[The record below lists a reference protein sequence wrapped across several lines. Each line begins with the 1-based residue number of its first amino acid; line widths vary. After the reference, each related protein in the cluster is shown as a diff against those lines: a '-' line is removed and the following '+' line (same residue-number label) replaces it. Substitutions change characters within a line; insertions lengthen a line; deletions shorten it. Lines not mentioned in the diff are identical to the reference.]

1 MSIVEFLEANNC
13 CPSLF
18 YHGPND
24 WATGIEL
31 REIIEHPD
39 IFDTLFQDHP
49 LTTMSSTDD
58 VLLYMLAE
66 KCVSLREMI
75 PYIQD
80 EVAKRKIQTL
90 SVAAEQ
96 SLSAISKGD
105 LIRQLNT
112 SVPDLFGDD
121 LCLHQADDV
130 ALQWLLKYRTGIEK
144 KTFEWII
151 VNHGHRMWYRFSQF
165 EPVFIQYPSFISMLF
180 PTGAYEEI
188 DAYGFDDTLDVF
200 AHILQKQ
207 SILKPYVEPLLAVL
221 HADMIKMAD
230 NLSEHNYIRLSF
242 AVRKYYAFLQAT
254 LNPLANEYSLIERK
268 VSEFVNEQVVKHGSV
283 YSHEIPVGE
292 MLEQW
297 KKHENWQI
305 RLLST
310 THKPSNTDGP
320 IDLVSTLDFA
330 PEKPDPLFDI
340 VRSNIRSDD
349 YFTHSH
355 QQKLGIL
362 SSVLTGLMLG
372 IMRSSED
379 WTDLLHCIRSANTI
393 IFEDLVTTEDHL
405 DEDIDFLINTL
416 QLLAINHD
424 AGTEISQSLCFGAA
438 VLLCT
443 LSEKLLRNLFRH
455 LTFNDLYVHSENI
468 TMGNLLNPKSTS
480 ALIPVFGKNHLHN
493 LMYFF
498 HKNDHGIGRNYR
510 NNLAHWSKLSA
521 NQMTIQFVCQIL
533 WLYID
538 ILNTVFWFFIKDD
551 VVDPDSSEQ

>member
-1 MSIVEFLEANNC
+1 MSIVEFLEVNDC
-13 CPSLF
+13 CPSLV

-66 KCVSLREMI
+66 KCVSLRGMI
-75 PYIQD
+75 PHIQD
-80 EVAKRKIQTL
+80 DSAKEKIQAL
-90 SVAAEQ
+90 SAAAEQ

-112 SVPDLFGDD
+112 SIPDLFSDN

-130 ALQWLLKYRTGIEK
+130 ALQWLIKYRTGIDE
-144 KTFEWII
+144 KTFEWIV

-165 EPVFIQYPSFISMLF
+165 EPVFDQYPSFISILF
-180 PTGAYEEI
+180 PTGSYEEI
-188 DAYGFDDTLDVF
+188 DAYGFDDTIDVF
-200 AHILQKQ
+200 THILQKATV
-207 SILKPYVEPLLAVL
+207 LKPYVEPLLSVL
-221 HADMIKMAD
+221 HADMIKIAD
-230 NLSEHNYIRLSF
+230 NLYEHNYMRLSF

-254 LNPLANEYSLIERK
+254 SNPLANEYSLIERQ
-268 VSEFVNEQVVKHGSV
+268 VSDFVNQQVMKHGSV
-283 YSHEIPVGE
+283 YRHEIPVAE
-292 MLEQW
+292 MVERWRQQ
-297 KKHENWQI
+297 KNWQI

-310 THKPSNTDGP
+310 THQLSNTDGP
-320 IDLVSTLDFA
+320 LNLVSTLDFA
-330 PEKPDPLFDI
+330 PEKPHPLFDM

-349 YFTHSH
+349 YFTQSH
-355 QQKLGIL
+355 QQMLGIH

-372 IMRSSED
+372 IMRSSEE
-379 WTDLLHCIRSANTI
+379 WMDLLNCIASANSI
-393 IFEDLVTTEDHL
+393 ILQDLVTTEDHL
-405 DEDIDFLINTL
+405 DEDVDFLTNTL
-416 QLLAINHD
+416 QLVATNHN

-438 VLLCT
+438 VLLCA

-455 LTFNDLYVHSENI
+455 ITFNNIYVPNENI
-468 TMGNLLNPKSTS
+468 TMGNLLNPKSGN
-480 ALIPVFGKNHLHN
+480 ALVPVFGENHLRN
-493 LMYFF
+493 LLYFF
-498 HKNDHGIGRNYR
+498 HKNESGIGRNYR
-510 NNLAHWSKLSA
+510 NNLAHWSKMSA

-533 WLYID
+533 WLYLD

-551 VVDPDSSEQ
+551 VVDPDLSE